1 MKASQRKALTLA
13 VCFCLSILLSFAHS
27 LSNIAVAQTQSVSVF
42 DSRLDSQIAQAQEL
56 QSLGFYRRALL
67 QLEALNLFDQP
78 NSTLKIDGLHLL
90 SDLQRTVGS
99 LDAAKETIEAA
110 LATAQAVSTSLES
123 QPLEAGQNDVRIAPL
138 LLSLG
143 HIAAASGEIEQALA
157 QYERVDAI
165 APNPQVR
172 LRSQLSKLLLLRDT
186 SDDISDQAQIEALYS
201 DIQTLIDSLGVDKL
215 TVNARLELA
224 SYQIEDSRSNNSI
237 TPQSIAQN
245 LATAQRQAHE
255 ISDSRAESYALGY
268 LGELYLSQQQLT
280 EAETVL
286 ERALEMAE
294 ALNAADLAY
303 QWQWSLGR
311 VHRQQ
316 DQIAQALA
324 NYENAAKNLETLR
337 GDLIAVA
344 PDLRFDFKEKV
355 EPVYREWVDLLLNRQ
370 PTPADLTKAQ
380 LAIESLQLAEL
391 EDFFRA
397 PCIPPS
403 TDINQLIESTSSPT
417 AVLYPIILSDRLEI
431 LLRLP
436 GQPLQ
441 QYTVPIARTTLE
453 GLLDQF
459 QSDLRLPF
467 TINRLQPL
475 AARLYD
481 LLIRP
486 MQSVL
491 ERDRIDTLV
500 FVLDGS
506 LRNVPMSAL
515 YDGQRYLVEDYSIAI
530 APGLQMVDPQP
541 LATEELTTLVAGL
554 SEGRHGFSDLPFVKQ
569 EVSQIQQITNS
580 RVLLNEDFTKV
591 RFTELLNNNSHRV
604 VHLATHG
611 QFSADAEETFILAWD
626 DPIKVDEFNA
636 LLRQSDQ
643 NFRQD
648 RPNAIELLILS
659 ACETALGDRRAALGI
674 AGVAV
679 QAGARSTLATLWN
692 LDDETGALF
701 SDYFYQALQQP
712 TFSKAQAL
720 RSAQLQLLR
729 GEGTDNSI
737 YQHPRY
743 WASYVLLGNWL

>member
-729 GEGTDNSI
+729 GEGTDESS